1 MISQGSTSYH
11 SRMAAVSYGKSD
23 QVLHHFGVP
32 TDILDKKHH
41 DCPICGAKKLRISD
55 PYHCEGGCDSC
66 GNKWGT
72 GLGVVGCIEHYF
84 PSRSRYD
91 ICQDIEHYWRDQ
103 QSTSREGCDESNR
116 SLSTSI
122 TPTPPARE
130 QDAKEFSLVSIDSE
144 QNRKRYDKCV
154 SQFCTKKRPIQPQ
167 AFEVSGGSMGYRKGN
182 ELVLSV
188 PVYGPDL
195 QIINH
200 VCLPFTGGKMWPD
213 GPSSVVGWSGEGKSG
228 LLTTL
233 AGRELLELG
242 EPIEGLVVIRVEG
255 VSDFLALSTLQTD
268 GQNRFLIVSNSD
280 GCRATKNHTWMADR
294 ITKLQPQAIWSI
306 GDCDEPGQVGSN
318 DFLAMFQGYE
328 CYKKNI
334 VLPFAIEPKKGRD
347 LRDFLTDHS
356 VEDLVE
362 RGHLAPRWSIESI
375 KDHTA
380 TLASIEPTEAQPT
393 ASPAQSKPIGVLEL
407 LRQHSELRPVLI
419 EGLLRETEVCN
430 IIASPKIG
438 KSYLVLSMAL
448 SIATGCDWLGR
459 EVKQGNVLLVDNE
472 LHLQTLSDR
481 VHKVRSAMGLSEPD
495 IEGKVDILSLR
506 GQMVDIEGLGPLLAN
521 MRDRYRLIVLDALY
535 RFIPA
540 GVSENDNAAIT
551 QIYNRLDSYATMTG
565 SAIALV
571 HHSSKGDQS
580 TKGVTDVG
588 AGAGS
593 ISRAADT
600 HIILRQHETPG
611 MAVMEC
617 VTRSFSQPEPLS
629 IRRDYPLWVA
639 TTAVPVLKQKTNDQS
654 NQDHVTDQAVLEV
667 LSSIAKDN
675 SDVWLSIS
683 QVKSRLGY
691 GAQRAAR
698 SLSRLERAGK
708 ITSRE
713 EARKGHD
720 DVLVF
725 RAVDVPD
732 NVPDN
737 VPD

>member
-1 MISQGSTSYH
+1 MH
-11 SRMAAVSYGKSD
+11 
-23 QVLHHFGVP
+23 
-32 TDILDKKHH
+32 
-41 DCPICGAKKLRISD
+41 
-55 PYHCEGGCDSC
+55 
-66 GNKWGT
+66 
-72 GLGVVGCIEHYF
+72 
-84 PSRSRYD
+84 
-91 ICQDIEHYWRDQ
+91 
-103 QSTSREGCDESNR
+103 
-116 SLSTSI
+116 
-122 TPTPPARE
+122 
-130 QDAKEFSLVSIDSE
+130 
-144 QNRKRYDKCV
+144 DKCV
-154 SQFCTKKRPIQPQ
+154 GQFCEKKRPIQPN
-167 AFEVSGGSMGYRKGN
+167 AFELSGGSMGYRKGDD
-182 ELVLSV
+182 LVLSV

-233 AGRELLELG
+233 EGRELLERG

-318 DFLAMFQGYE
+318 DFLAIFEGYE
-328 CYKKNI
+328 CAKKNI
-334 VLPFAIEPKKGRD
+334 VLPFAIEPKRGRD
-347 LRDFLTDHS
+347 VRDFLLDHS
-356 VEDLVE
+356 IADLVE
-362 RGHLAPRWSIESI
+362 RGHLAPRWSAGAMV
-375 KDHTA
+375 DHMAALSTVETTPTSTA
-380 TLASIEPTEAQPT
+380 PGTSRAAIQ
-393 ASPAQSKPIGVLEL
+393 PIGVVDVL
-407 LRQHSELRPVLI
+407 QQYSTLRPVLI

-438 KSYLVLSMAL
+438 KSYLVLNMAL

-495 IEGKVDILSLR
+495 IEGRVDILSLR

-521 MRDRYRLIVLDALY
+521 MQDRYRLIVLDALY

-600 HIILRQHETPG
+600 HIILRQHETPE

-617 VTRSFSQPEPLS
+617 VTRSFRQPEPLS
-629 IRRDYPLWVA
+629 IRMDYPLWVA
-639 TTAVPVLKQKTNDQS
+639 TTAVPVLKQKSNDQS
-654 NQDHVTDQAVLEV
+654 NQDSVSDQAVLE
-667 LSSIAKDN
+667 LLESLAKDKP
-675 SDVWLSIS
+675 DAWLSIS

-713 EARKGHD
+713 EVRKGHD

-725 RAVDVPD
+725 RSIESEINVPVNVPV
-732 NVPDN
+732 NVPD
-737 VPD
+737 